1 MDTEEICKL
10 IILGIVLFGIYHFFI
25 RKSPRDERKDVERKE
40 LELPTPPTPPPSP
53 PPIPQVKPS
62 TDERK
67 IEVHFVYAEWCG
79 HSRKALPDFQKLVNE
94 KGVKTIAGI
103 PLEFV
108 MTDESS
114 PNMEQF
120 KDKIQGFPT
129 YMALYKE
136 NGTVIK
142 VEEVSVPNR
151 TADGI
156 RSAARVLPGKLQPA
170 QPPAQPPAPPPTQPP
185 AQPPAQPAQPPE

>member
-67 IEVHFVYAEWCG
+67 LKYILFMPNGVDILERRSQI
-79 HSRKALPDFQKLVNE
+79 SRN
-94 KGVKTIAGI
+94 
-103 PLEFV
+103 
-108 MTDESS
+108 
-114 PNMEQF
+114 
-120 KDKIQGFPT
+120 
-129 YMALYKE
+129 
-136 NGTVIK
+136 
-142 VEEVSVPNR
+142 
-151 TADGI
+151 
-156 RSAARVLPGKLQPA
+156 
-170 QPPAQPPAPPPTQPP
+170 
-185 AQPPAQPAQPPE
+185 